1 MPTSKARNGW
11 NSSIKIAETRRNIII
26 FPSHNEECPYW
37 NSGTKTGHR
46 ISVKNSPRP
55 ENSCVPWRSR
65 MENPR
70 FALVWYLIPW
80 HIKQSNSQPMRTVKT
95 SGSVARV
102 AWQDMASGQVKSGQA
117 CTPMSSPFLGQLH
130 TFIFLQAASRRSIA
144 VPAAP
149 GVQEELRQIQASA
162 L

>member
-1 MPTSKARNGW
+1 
-11 NSSIKIAETRRNIII
+11 
-26 FPSHNEECPYW
+26 
-37 NSGTKTGHR
+37 
-46 ISVKNSPRP
+46 
-55 ENSCVPWRSR
+55 
-65 MENPR
+65 
-70 FALVWYLIPW
+70 
-80 HIKQSNSQPMRTVKT
+80 MRTVKT